1 LSRVAQRADY
11 PQFKKKG
18 IGDSFRYPDAKQ
30 FKIDAGNSRVNLPK
44 MSWIR
49 YCNSQDILGTA
60 STSPYQAGAAD
71 GSCRSRHSVRRQNR
85 YILQRPALAS
95 TWA

>member
-1 LSRVAQRADY
+1 MSRVAQRADY

-18 IGDSFRYPDAKQ
+18 MGNSFRYPDAKQ

-49 YCNSQDILGTA
+49 YCNSRDILGTA
-60 STSPYQAGAAD
+60 SSSIRLPVSECPTEIV
-71 GSCRSRHSVRRQNR
+71 SVRIR
-85 YILQRPALAS
+85 RPGPPS
-95 TWA
+95 KSR